1 MDFIPKPF
9 EPVEV
14 IMRVNNQLANYYAKL
29 EMEDYNRMIY
39 KMMTEQKKHIEK
51 ERENVLLAL
60 AKVLEKRD
68 VHKTSYLERIGYNCS
83 ILAQSLQLI
92 PQYET
97 FVTDNFIETIGV
109 ASRLHDIGTILIS
122 DALLFNENLSQ
133 EEQLD
138 MIKIHTE
145 EGAKILEE
153 IDRENNQSNLLDMA
167 IHIARYHH
175 ANWDGTGYPKNL
187 KGDAI
192 PLEARITTIVND
204 FDLMLCKPCDDRK
217 VLINESLKK
226 INDRSGTVYD
236 PHIVEVF
243 NKVFKQ
249 LMTES
254 KVD

>member
-1 MDFIPKPF
+1 
-9 EPVEV
+9 
-14 IMRVNNQLANYYAKL
+14 
-29 EMEDYNRMIY
+29 
-39 KMMTEQKKHIEK
+39 
-51 ERENVLLAL
+51 
-60 AKVLEKRD
+60 
-68 VHKTSYLERIGYNCS
+68 
-83 ILAQSLQLI
+83 
-92 PQYET
+92 
-97 FVTDNFIETIGV
+97 
-109 ASRLHDIGTILIS
+109 
-122 DALLFNENLSQ
+122 
-133 EEQLD
+133 
-138 MIKIHTE
+138 
-145 EGAKILEE
+145 
-153 IDRENNQSNLLDMA
+153 MA